1 MGCKLM
7 SGLGGAIMALPE
19 LAMIGSMQ
27 MHHHDDQVVFFFYI
41 CNLIVLA
48 HLTSVVGPEVQCKQE
63 QELNRMKM
71 ELLA

>member
-7 SGLGGAIMALPE
+7 RGLGGAIMALPE
-19 LAMIGSMQ
+19 LACKCIIMMIKL
-27 MHHHDDQVVFFFYI
+27 FFHI